1 MVEEGREG
9 GGEKASPPTYRPT
22 ATVGRPETTFLK
34 GTLCIAC
41 LHSRPDAKD
50 SIKSE
55 STVGRLWAAEK
66 AIGVLRSS
74 EELRCLRLILVN
86 FLNYLIKGIPGVC
99 NDCSPLW

>member
-1 MVEEGREG
+1 MEGREKEE
-9 GGEKASPPTYRPT
+9 EKRPVHRPT

-66 AIGVLRSS
+66 AIEVLRSS
-74 EELRCLRLILVN
+74 EELRCLRLL
-86 FLNYLIKGIPGVC
+86 LIA
-99 NDCSPLW
+99 